1 MGTGCITLFFSFFTR
16 FWILFINY
24 WSAVTIWLIMCLIVV
39 VVGGDGTGSICD
51 ASVIFVVDRMIHLSK
66 SQLLS

>member
-1 MGTGCITLFFSFFTR
+1 M
-16 FWILFINY
+16 
-24 WSAVTIWLIMCLIVV
+24 TIWLIMCLIVV